1 MKHIVRRATATYL
14 LIVESPSK
22 CAKIEGYLGPDY
34 QCIASCGH
42 IREIAN
48 GLSDMN
54 HRYEPTF
61 TWMEDKKDHIQS
73 MRKVAKTFKSS
84 QILLATDDDRE
95 GEAIAWHICEVLG
108 ISVETTPRIVFHE
121 ITQPALVAAVEN
133 PRRILMSVVKAQQAR
148 QVLDLLVGYKVSPF
162 LWRVFYYSKTKAL
175 SAGRCQTPTLRL
187 VYDNDR
193 LERKMEIRYRTT
205 AYFFAGHPTI
215 GMDLNHEFETPDQ
228 VRAFL
233 MQSKTHHHALSVVSN
248 TQKEKSVPPPQPL
261 TTSRLLQLASNVLRY
276 TPKKTMQMCQTLY
289 QQGRIT
295 YMRTDSSTYATPFL
309 KMAQDYIKERYGAA
323 EECPLLLKSTTPSSG
338 DAAAAHE
345 AIRVTD
351 LHVTDAADGPEAAMY
366 RLIWKNTVE
375 SCMSAARYA
384 VFPLRVTAPEDYG
397 YQYSIEIPT
406 NLGWKRVA
414 RQKKDDDEDAAS
426 VALLTQVRLLQS
438 VTIQHIRSTPASR
451 NTHAHFTEASLVK
464 KLEEIGIGR
473 PSTYAT
479 LVETIQDRGYVKRMD
494 VPGESREVTEFLLLG
509 AGGGMEETPSV
520 QMFGQEKD
528 KLVIQPTGTACIEF
542 LLQHFGELFAY
553 DYTQRMEESLDRIAN
568 TPENETILT
577 ASQGY
582 DLCHACSETIDRLA
596 QSVSN
601 LGKIVYPVDENHAIV
616 FQTNGVV
623 IRRTDPTDASVSYLP
638 IAPDIDMDRAKN
650 GQYTLS
656 ELMSSSTTEATTLK
670 NRLLGKL
677 EGEDVFL
684 KHGRYGPY
692 LEWKQEKKS
701 LRQRTGEEEDMT
713 LDMATEILLH
723 RSPPPAAAASTILR
737 TINADCSVR
746 EGKYGPYVYYKTSEM
761 KSPMFFSLREFKCKN
776 GASWKTATVDAVLA
790 WVHERHQRGRG
801 KR

>member
-1 MKHIVRRATATYL
+1 MKHIVRRATATKL

-42 IREIAN
+42 IREIAR
-48 GLSDMN
+48 GLSDIN
-54 HRYEPTF
+54 HQYEPTF
-61 TWMEDKKDHIQS
+61 TWMEDKKDHIQN
-73 MRKVAKTFKSS
+73 MRKVSKTFKPS

-121 ITQPALVAAVEN
+121 ITQPALVKAVEN
-133 PRRILMSVVKAQQAR
+133 PRRIHMSVVKAQQVR

-205 AYFFAGHPTI
+205 GYFFAGHPTV
-215 GMDLNHEFETPDQ
+215 GMELHHEFETPDQ
-228 VRAFL
+228 VRDFL
-233 MQSKTHHHALSVVSN
+233 MQSKTHHHALSVSN

-295 YMRTDSSTYATPFL
+295 YMRTDSSTYAVPFL
-309 KMAQDYIKERYGAA
+309 KMAQDYIKEHYGAG
-323 EECPLLLKSTTPSSG
+323 EECPLLMKSTTSSSG
-338 DAAAAHE
+338 DAAAHE

-351 LHVTDAADGPEAAMY
+351 LNVTDVADGGPEAAMY

-375 SCMSAARYA
+375 SCMSAAQYH
-384 VFPLRVTAPEDYG
+384 VFPLRVTAPQDYV
-397 YQYSIEIPT
+397 YHYSIELPT
-406 NLGWKRVA
+406 NLGWKRVS
-414 RQKKDDDEDAAS
+414 RQKKDDDEDTAS
-426 VALLTQVRLLQS
+426 AALLTQVRLLKS
-438 VTIQHIRSTPASR
+438 VTIQQVRSTPASR
-451 NTHAHFTEASLVK
+451 NTHAHYTEASLVK

-494 VPGESREVTEFLLLG
+494 VAGESRAVTEFLLRRD
-509 AGGGMEETPSV
+509 GGMEETPST
-520 QMFGQEKD
+520 QIFGQEKD

-553 DYTQRMEESLDRIAN
+553 DYTQRMEESLDRIATVSEDAT
-568 TPENETILT
+568 TPTPH
-577 ASQGY
+577 AM
-582 DLCHACSETIDRLA
+582 CHECCETIDRLA

-601 LGKIVYPVDENHAIV
+601 LGKIVFPVDENHAIV

-623 IRRTDPTDASVSYLP
+623 LRRTDPTDASVSYLP
-638 IAPDIDMDRAKN
+638 IAPDIDMERAKL

-656 ELMSSSTTEATTLK
+656 ELMSSSTETTPK
-670 NRLLGKL
+670 NRCLGKL

-701 LRQRTGEEEDMT
+701 LRGGLTSAKEEEENVVT
-713 LDMATEILLH
+713 LEMATEILLH
-723 RSPPPAAAASTILR
+723 RSPPPSQASTILR
-737 TINADCSVR
+737 TINSDCSVR
-746 EGKYGPYVYYKTSEM
+746 EGKYGPYVYYKTSDM
-761 KSPMFFSLREFKCKN
+761 KSPMFFSLREFKCKH
-776 GASWKTATVDAVLA
+776 GASWKTANVEAILA
-790 WVHERHQRGRG
+790 WVHEQQCSGHRG
-801 KR
+801 KGKR